1 MKRNAMI
8 ARIHIAKGRALTCP
22 DCELLQF
29 SAQPNGSCSLCG
41 CTGLLPLGEER
52 YRRILMGAGGALSC
66 RDMSDAGLRR
76 VMDVFDAAGFSRE
89 YPYVSP
95 EAEQSRQRQNVVR
108 RIRHR
113 GPQVLGENWEIRVR
127 GFMRK
132 NFDKESLEF
141 LTAEELR
148 TVIGWINRTDK
159 YQKRSNHE

>member
-8 ARIHIAKGRALTCP
+8 ARIHIAKNKALTCP

-29 SAQPNGSCSLCG
+29 SAQLEDGCPLCG
-41 CTGLLPLGEER
+41 RTDLLPLSEER
-52 YRRILMGAGGALSC
+52 YRRILMGAGGVPSC

-76 VMDVFDAAGFSRE
+76 VMDVFDSAGFSKE
-89 YPYVSP
+89 HPYVSP
-95 EAEQSRQRQNVVR
+95 EAEQNRQRQNVAR
-108 RIRHR
+108 RIRYR

-159 YQKRSNHE
+159 YQKRSNQK